1 MLNLISL
8 TLTLALASCT
18 ATQPVGGARAS
29 LPLTVTVTVTPEQ
42 TTTASATATVS
53 ATASTTATAT
63 TQPPRSVVLLPYVFH
78 GDPSVGPVAYRTM
91 RMTGSIDQ
99 WDWEAGVAMAGLMY
113 AYEATGDR
121 KILHHVRQWTD
132 DRLAEGVAF
141 SHTNHATPGWAVAML
156 YAHVPKAEYRD
167 ALERAVRYLEHD
179 AHRVDGGLAHNGEQL
194 WDDTL
199 MNSVPLF
206 ARYGALFD
214 RPAYLDMAA
223 DQVLIH
229 ARHLQD
235 ERTGL
240 WYHGWDAAAADPAND
255 HMSAAFWARGNAW
268 VAVSITELLAL
279 LPADHPKREALR
291 LALDRQLRA
300 LVGQQGRSGLW
311 HTVVNRSDYYTES
324 SGSAGIAAAL
334 LRATRAG
341 WTRPDLAEAGRLAR
355 AALRGRVAADGTLT
369 GVSAGTGVAPVI
381 EMYNG
386 ISTADIQPYGQGLYL
401 IMATADEP

>member
-8 TLTLALASCT
+8 TLALASCT
-18 ATQPVGGARAS
+18 VAQPVGGVGTS
-29 LPLTVTVTVTPEQ
+29 VPLTVTVHYTSPTA
-42 TTTASATATVS
+42 TTTATP
-53 ATASTTATAT
+53 TATAA
-63 TQPPRSVVLLPYVFH
+63 TQPPRSVVLLPYVFRT
-78 GDPSVGPVAYRTM
+78 DPSLGPVAYRTM
-91 RMTGSIDQ
+91 RMTGSIDH
-99 WDWEAGVAMAGLMY
+99 WDWEAGVAMAGLIY

-121 KILHHVRQWTD
+121 KILNHVRKWTD
-132 DRLAEGVAF
+132 DRLAEGISF
-141 SHTNHATPGWAVAML
+141 SHTNHATPGWALAML

-167 ALERAVRYLEHD
+167 ALERSVRYLEHD

-199 MNSVPLF
+199 MNSVPLL
-206 ARYGALFD
+206 ARYAVLFD

-235 ERTGL
+235 EHTGL
-240 WYHGWDAAAADPAND
+240 WYHGWDAAAADPSRA

-268 VAVSITELLAL
+268 VAVSTTELLAL
-279 LPADHPKREALR
+279 LPANHPKREAVR
-291 LALDRQLRA
+291 QALDRQLRA
-300 LVGQQGRSGLW
+300 LVGLQDRSGLW
-311 HTVVNRSDYYTES
+311 RTVVNWSGSYTET

-341 WTRPDLAEAGRLAR
+341 WTRPDLASAGRIAR
-355 AALRGRVAADGTLT
+355 AAVRGRVAADGTVT
-369 GVSAGTGVAPVI
+369 GVSAGTGVAPVV

-401 IMATADEP
+401 IMATADDK